1 MTRMD
6 LKILDVWN
14 DELNMQDLFK
24 HCLNAK
30 NTHFIVDCSKE
41 SSLSEFGSKGHALD
55 HQNVEQLI
63 SEVQAHNE
71 QYCNRVDIIL
81 GNYKPNSEEFVETDL
96 TRIELKSK
104 NDNAE
109 RNKSL
114 KERGNPPFKPI
125 KINSVMTTAIR
136 LNFFDNVYHWPTYF
150 LVWNGTKVA
159 YPALLNLKCFPDTPS
174 INNLFIVK
182 NRVAKTHRVLLL
194 NELAKREL
202 LKYDSHTK
210 NFTMLDPHE
219 EIEHILYDVAD
230 EPDQYY
236 KHGATFPDHQPEEL
250 YEKNPPAYKDTLID
264 VISETSMVSTFR
276 TEKCVWPI
284 VYMKPFMIM
293 GARHINYNL
302 QKFGFELYD
311 ELIDYSFDT
320 LESPRD
326 RIIAIADELQ
336 RLSNLKLDLD
346 EQYQILKPKLERNL
360 KNYLELCFKD
370 PYIPSVIKEMGAS
383 QEVINYQIRS
393 ATDGRGLINPLDGT
407 WFTFVEREGGNGAI
421 MDLVRDK
428 NSQYLQHIMGGPK

>member
-1 MTRMD
+1 MRAS
-6 LKILDVWN
+6 
-14 DELNMQDLFK
+14 
-24 HCLNAK
+24 C
-30 NTHFIVDCSKE
+30 
-41 SSLSEFGSKGHALD
+41 
-55 HQNVEQLI
+55 
-63 SEVQAHNE
+63 
-71 QYCNRVDIIL
+71 
-81 GNYKPNSEEFVETDL
+81 
-96 TRIELKSK
+96 
-104 NDNAE
+104 
-109 RNKSL
+109 
-114 KERGNPPFKPI
+114 
-125 KINSVMTTAIR
+125 
-136 LNFFDNVYHWPTYF
+136 
-150 LVWNGTKVA
+150 
-159 YPALLNLKCFPDTPS
+159 
-174 INNLFIVK
+174 
-182 NRVAKTHRVLLL
+182 
-194 NELAKREL
+194 
-202 LKYDSHTK
+202 
-210 NFTMLDPHE
+210 
-219 EIEHILYDVAD
+219 
-230 EPDQYY
+230 DQYY
-236 KHGATFPDHQPEEL
+236 KHGATFPDHLPEEL
-250 YEKNPPAYKDTLID
+250 YEKNPPAYKNTLID

-383 QEVINYQIRS
+383 QEVINYQIQNSRKS
-393 ATDGRGLINPLDGT
+393 PELIDPLHGT